1 MSARAETL
9 PRGLV
14 AGVLAL
20 ALVVIGLGGAV
31 IALKLRPAPLPTDS
45 VNREIALW
53 RETVQQHPDDPRAHT
68 GLGLAYVQGQET
80 DAAKAEFEKAISL
93 DDTSWMAK
101 FQLALLTK
109 ADDPSGATQ
118 LLAQAAKG
126 APQDERVAP
135 LIALGDLEL
144 ARHQAKDARVAYR
157 RAVAYDPFS
166 FDGHY
171 GLATALERLGERKDA
186 LAEYQQ
192 AKRFD
197 PQNPDVAAAIA
208 RLSG

>member
-14 AGVLAL
+14 AGVLVL

-31 IALKLRPAPLPTDS
+31 IALKLRPASLPTDS

-53 RETVQQHPDDPRAHT
+53 RETVQQNPDDPRAHT
-68 GLGLAYVQGQET
+68 GLGLAYVQAQET

-109 ADDPSGATQ
+109 ADDPTGAVV
-118 LLAQAAKG
+118 LLTQAAKG
-126 APQDERVAP
+126 APQQERVAP
-135 LIALGDLEL
+135 LVALGDLQL
-144 ARHQAKDARVAYR
+144 AQHDAKGAREAYR
-157 RAVAYDPFS
+157 KAVAYDPFS
-166 FDGHY
+166 FDGHF
-171 GLATALERLGERKDA
+171 GLARSLETLGDRKDA
-186 LAEYQQ
+186 LEEYQQ

-197 PQNPDVAAAIA
+197 PTNQDVAAAIA